1 MSPNAKV
8 RTARRETD
16 LARYSTI
23 LEAIGSRR
31 TDLPLLC
38 LRPRAAAER
47 AYQFAL
53 RFPGVIA
60 YPVKAEPHT
69 ELLQAIASG
78 VERAGKRVAFDVASL
93 NEIRLAKS
101 LFPNAALYFMHPFKK
116 QSWIDKAYRDFHVR
130 HYTVDD
136 PLELDK
142 FLHGRVP
149 CDVVIFIRVAFPPL
163 GRGPE
168 PAYKVS
174 GKFGADPEA
183 AISMLRTAADAGFET
198 GLAFHVG
205 SQCLSADPWI
215 DSIDRCLD
223 IVRKAGV
230 RVSHL
235 DVGGGFPGIYSSFGS
250 NPHRGPAPS
259 TESIVEQVAARLRQ
273 SDVASFE
280 LIAEP
285 GRALVFDSV
294 SVVTQVIGRKAS
306 SNMGDRRV
314 AKPSLYIDD
323 GVWSLLSESL
333 TASAIWPVRWH
344 MKEWPGS
351 LTPYYVGGV
360 TCDSE
365 DVLAGE
371 YNLPENIAIG
381 DFIEFGSVGAYGS
394 AIRSQFNGFGEHEC
408 AVVDEPFVA
417 SASP

>member
-1 MSPNAKV
+1 MLPHAK
-8 RTARRETD
+8 ARSAVRETD
-16 LARYSTI
+16 PPHHSTVSNAIKAR
-23 LEAIGSRR
+23 L

-38 LRPRAAAER
+38 LRPDAAAER
-47 AYQFAL
+47 AYRFAS
-53 RFPGVIA
+53 RFPGVVA
-60 YPVKAEPHT
+60 YPVKAEAHPQV
-69 ELLQAIASG
+69 LQAIASG
-78 VERAGKRVAFDVASL
+78 VSRAGKKIAFDVASL
-93 NEIRLAKS
+93 NEIQLAKS
-101 LFPNAALYFMHPFKK
+101 LFPSAALYFMHPFKK
-116 QSWIDKAYRDFHVR
+116 QSWIDAAYRDFHVR
-130 HYTVDD
+130 HFAVDD

-149 CDVVIFIRVAFPPL
+149 RDAVIFVRVAFPPL
-163 GRGPE
+163 RHGPE

-174 GKFGADPEA
+174 GKFGASSEE
-183 AISMLRTAADAGFET
+183 AISMLRIASDAGFET

-223 IVRKAGV
+223 IVRRASV

-235 DVGGGFPGIYSSFGS
+235 DVGGGFPGIYSSFGAK
-250 NPHRGPAPS
+250 PHRGYSPS
-259 TESIVEQVAARLRQ
+259 ADTIVEQVAERLRQ
-273 SDVASFE
+273 GDVASFE

-294 SVVTQVIGRKAS
+294 SVVTQIIGRKS
-306 SNMGDRRV
+306 SSTMGDRRV
-314 AKPSLYIDD
+314 ARPSLYIDD

-333 TASAIWPVRWH
+333 TASAVWPVRWH
-344 MKEWPGS
+344 MKEQPGP

-371 YNLPENIAIG
+371 YNLPHNLGIG

-394 AIRSQFNGFGEHEC
+394 AIRSRFNGFGEHES
-408 AVVDEPFVA
+408 VIIDEPFVA
-417 SASP
+417 SMSP